1 MRQVGKPVEGPRGVP
16 SGGVGGSGVFSNA
29 DKDKLD
35 IQGTTTTT
43 SILRGGGKAGI
54 YTNKLNGKI
63 WRQRCF

>member
-16 SGGVGGSGVFSNA
+16 SGGGVGGSGVFSNA

-43 SILRGGGKAGI
+43 SILRGGV
-54 YTNKLNGKI
+54 KLV
-63 WRQRCF
+63 FT